1 MNIEHTIPLW
11 IVASLGKKV
20 RLAKP
25 FEGTCDTYPAG
36 WEGTLIS
43 IQGPVDGW
51 QTLHVTVALDP
62 NDISYEENF
71 DLESIKPL
79 AGEMG
84 VFDIENGLLH
94 F

>member
-1 MNIEHTIPLW
+1 MKTHHTIPLW
-11 IVASLGKKV
+11 IIASLGKKV

-25 FEGTCDTYPAG
+25 FEGSCETYPVG

-43 IQGPVDGW
+43 IQAPVDGW

-62 NDISYEENF
+62 NDVSYEENF
-71 DLESIKPL
+71 SLDDIQPISGATGSFLLE
-79 AGEMG
+79 E
-84 VFDIENGLLH
+84 GLIR